1 VDVSRRRFGWA
12 SLPDG
17 AKIRQMSP
25 PAAPRRSVEADPPSL
40 RATTSIPPPP
50 ARARSGARRWLAG
63 GLVGALVVTGLVLG
77 GSQHAKNHTEAE
89 HAVVVPSPTP
99 SATLDPDPA
108 PTPAP
113 AATAIRAD
121 AALDREGHTL
131 CAGGTL
137 VVLPDF
143 TSADGKF
150 DLVIH
155 AHGASDLVAQSAATT
170 KLDGVIV
177 AFSLGVG
184 SGVYDAFFG
193 WKPRFGIIV
202 EQAEAVMEKRGLHG
216 AKVRRI
222 ALGAFSAG
230 FGGVERMLEQPG
242 AIERVDS
249 VLLYD
254 ALHAGYDE
262 HHEID
267 FRRIEAVT
275 TFAGLAVRGEKLF
288 FATHSDIG
296 TFEYASTH
304 ATADALLASF
314 GVARRPGGDTP
325 ASIALPA
332 LGGEAGYKLE
342 HPLEPLSVAEKGG
355 LTVRGFAGDKAED
368 HLAHLHQ
375 MATTGFP
382 KLAERWR
389 TPPR

>member
-1 VDVSRRRFGWA
+1 M
-12 SLPDG
+12 SLH
-17 AKIRQMSP
+17 P
-25 PAAPRRSVEADPPSL
+25 PPRRSGEADPPSL

-50 ARARSGARRWLAG
+50 PRAGSGARRWL
-63 GLVGALVVTGLVLG
+63 VGALAVAGVVLG
-77 GSQHAKNHTEAE
+77 GSLLAKNRTGTE
-89 HAVVVPSPTP
+89 HLVAVVPASRPN
-99 SATLDPDPA
+99 ATATTAAPA
-108 PTPAP
+108 PG
-113 AATAIRAD
+113 ATTIRAD
-121 AALDREGHTL
+121 AELDRQGHSL

-143 TSADGKF
+143 ASADGTF

-184 SGVYDAFFG
+184 SSVYDAFFG
-193 WKPRFGIIV
+193 WKPRFATIV

-254 ALHAGYDE
+254 ALHAGYDD
-262 HHEID
+262 HHRID
-267 FRRIEAVT
+267 LRRIEAVAR
-275 TFAGLAVRGEKLF
+275 FAGLAVQGEKLF
-288 FATHSDIG
+288 FATHSDIQ

-304 ATADALLASF
+304 ATADALLASL
-314 GVARRPGGDTP
+314 GLDRRPGGDTP
-325 ASIALPA
+325 ASIELPA
-332 LGGEAGYKLE
+332 LGGAVGYKLE
-342 HPLEPLSVAEKGG
+342 HPLEPLTVAEKGG
-355 LTVRGFAGDKAED
+355 LVVRGFAGAKAED